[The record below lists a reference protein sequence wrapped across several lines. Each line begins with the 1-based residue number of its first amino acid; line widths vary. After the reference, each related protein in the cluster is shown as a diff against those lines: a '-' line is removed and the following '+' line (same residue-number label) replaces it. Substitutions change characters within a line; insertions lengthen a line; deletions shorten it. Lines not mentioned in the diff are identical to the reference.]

1 MVSGTVRDGP
11 YASGPKPA
19 SENTMTNTPPTDDF
33 SIDIDDL
40 PCPACDSP
48 YATGATLLAP
58 GLTVATILAP
68 DEVQN
73 ATGATFA
80 GTTTGAAGGAAVGS
94 IAGPAGTVIGG
105 ALGAL
110 VGGSITKERQ
120 EKRRV
125 VLDCSEC
132 SYHGDALGTETDNR

>member
-48 YATGATLLAP
+48 YA
-58 GLTVATILAP
+58 TVATILAP

>member
-1 MVSGTVRDGP
+1 
-11 YASGPKPA
+11 
-19 SENTMTNTPPTDDF
+19 MTSTPPTDDL
-33 SIDIDDL
+33 SIDINDL

-48 YATGATLLAP
+48 YAT
-58 GLTVATILAP
+58 VATILAP
-68 DEVQN
+68 EEVEN

-105 ALGAL
+105 TLGAL

-125 VLDCSEC
+125 VLEC
-132 SYHGDALGTETDNR
+132 PECGYHGDALGSEMDNQ

>member
-1 MVSGTVRDGP
+1 
-11 YASGPKPA
+11 
-19 SENTMTNTPPTDDF
+19 MTNTNPSDDL
-33 SIDIDDL
+33 SIDINGL

-48 YATGATLLAP
+48 YAT
-58 GLTVATILAP
+58 VATILAP
-68 DEVQN
+68 DEVEN

-110 VGGSITKERQ
+110 VGGSTTKERQ

-125 VLDCSEC
+125 VLDCPEC
-132 SYHGDALGTETDNR
+132 GYHGDALRTKTDHR